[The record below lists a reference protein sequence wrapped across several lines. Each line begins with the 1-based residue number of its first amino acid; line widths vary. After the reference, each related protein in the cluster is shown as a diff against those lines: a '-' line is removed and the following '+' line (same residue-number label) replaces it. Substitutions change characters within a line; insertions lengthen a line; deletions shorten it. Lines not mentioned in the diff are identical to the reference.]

1 MTVEYEAF
9 FSGMEL
15 DLPPGYGF
23 REQITV
29 DGTIVR
35 LSFELLSVHPAGPQV
50 VARQVSAMVEK
61 ELVTGNA
68 SAIETIP
75 IRCTISLAA
84 EPETRATAGTN
95 TVELPG
101 IPIAA
106 PVQEAPSVLQRVLSW
121 VERLI
126 TQREP

>member
-1 MTVEYEAF
+1 MTVAYDAF

-29 DGTIVR
+29 DGSPVR
-35 LSFELLSVHPAGPQV
+35 LSFEILSVDPEGPQV
-50 VARQVSAMVEK
+50 VAREVSALVEK
-61 ELVTGNA
+61 DLVTGNA

-84 EPETRATAGTN
+84 EPDTRATAGTN

-101 IPIAA
+101 IPVVS
-106 PVQEAPSVLQRVLSW
+106 PVQEAPSVLQRVLTW